1 MTPIPRL
8 SSDDRRAQIIEAVTP
23 AVLQHGAAITSR
35 QLADAAGVAE
45 GTLFKAFGDKE
56 SLLTALVEHHMTD
69 ERAEAFESDSLEAVV
84 ETMVGVLVERMRF
97 MYQLVVALGPIAQR
111 VAAERRADFEQS
123 KHWIA
128 AHFEPYAHR
137 LRVTPLVAA
146 DLVRSLSWAAAAS
159 WGEDDPV
166 SSADDILQVLLHGI
180 VRTAVEPEASAPSSP
195 AGSPVRT
202 MAGSPAPA
210 LQDQKA

>member
-8 SSDDRRAQIIEAVTP
+8 SNDARRAQIVEAVTP
-23 AVLQHGAAITSR
+23 AVLEHGAAITSR

-69 ERAEAFESDSLEAVV
+69 ERTEGFESDSLEAVV

-97 MYQLVVALGPIAQR
+97 MFQLVVALGPIAQR
-111 VAAERRADFEQS
+111 VAGERRADFEQS

-128 AHFEPYAHR
+128 EHFEPYAGQ

-146 DLVRSLSWAAAAS
+146 DLVRTLSWAAAAS
-159 WGEDDPV
+159 WGEDAPV

-180 VRTAVEPEASAPSSP
+180 VRTDAEPDASAPTPLAGPP
-195 AGSPVRT
+195 ASV
-202 MAGSPAPA
+202 
-210 LQDQKA
+210 LEDQKA